1 MYVFLVMRKN
11 HTAETPLVVSCNLWY
26 QSMNK
31 LNQEDKNNS
40 KHQHQGIRLFNATL
54 FLYMFPKQLFNPSQK
69 DGRNDCS
76 DNGPPANGVEHGT
89 KTLGRVGILG
99 ATGGCRSVRQRAVD
113 QDGVGSIDLGDRDD
127 GLVEGTVSAIAND
140 VGHISAVGVLV
151 TAAGGVGV
159 AATDDGLRLFLV
171 GRAVVE
177 GVRVGVGIHVR
188 AVKPDTGPKGE
199 SRYTGTDEQGRNAG
213 F

>member
-1 MYVFLVMRKN
+1 
-11 HTAETPLVVSCNLWY
+11 
-26 QSMNK
+26 
-31 LNQEDKNNS
+31 
-40 KHQHQGIRLFNATL
+40 
-54 FLYMFPKQLFNPSQK
+54 MFPKQLFNPSQK

-76 DNGPPANGVEHGT
+76 DNGPPSNGVEHGA
-89 KTLGRVGILG
+89 KTLGRVGTPVGTPVGIPVGILG

-113 QDGVGSIDLGDRDD
+113 QDGVGSIDLGDGDD
-127 GLVEGTVSAIAND
+127 GLVEGTVSAITND

-159 AATDDGLRLFLV
+159 AATDDGLRLVQV

-177 GVRVGVGIHVR
+177 GVRVGVGIQVR
-188 AVKPDTGPKGE
+188 AVEPDTGPEGE
-199 SRYTGTDEQGRNAG
+199 TRYTGTEKEGRNAG